1 VIDHGCGRPS
11 SDRFRS
17 ITLSTLCSR
26 REYLGACRAETK
38 RRLPSDVRL
47 GGHLLPLSR
56 RRISPGG
63 STTVRTGLFHGLE
76 RLAYKGSLWESMSC
90 QEQTPWSPDAQLE
103 VLYPTL
109 LRRRSSSGGSSSL
122 QARLFDWL
130 DRSRTGGDF
139 SIIQKGLLATGPEQS
154 LSNRLYGKRLIS

>member
-47 GGHLLPLSR
+47 RGHLLTLSHR
-56 RRISPGG
+56 RLSPGG
-63 STTVRTGLFHGLE
+63 NTTFWTGLFHRLE
-76 RLAYKGSLWESMSC
+76 RLACNGSLWVTMLRRAK
-90 QEQTPWSPDAQLE
+90 TPWSPDAQLE
-103 VLYPTL
+103 VLYPAP
-109 LRRRSSSGGSSSL
+109 LRRRCSPGGNSSL
-122 QARLFDWL
+122 QARVFDWL
-130 DRSRTGGDF
+130 DHFEPRTDAIVVSCSPTRF
-139 SIIQKGLLATGPEQS
+139 CPCIVSP
-154 LSNRLYGKRLIS
+154 